1 MPQFIQERPGD
12 AALIEP
18 LLDECFGPDRFKKT
32 AYKVRENI
40 APQPELS
47 YVAVDG
53 ERLLATIR
61 YWPIT
66 IGGKT
71 PALLLG
77 PIAVSPRLQGKGIGV
92 GLIRETLQVAQD
104 LGHRLIVLVG
114 DPEYYGQF
122 GFENAARRGFL
133 LPGPVEERR
142 FLVKECVQGALKD
155 VSGMLAGAPLTS
167 LPPGRVAT
175 EAETERLTGQ
185 LAAFSPPADA

>member
-40 APQPELS
+40 APQR
-47 YVAVDG
+47 